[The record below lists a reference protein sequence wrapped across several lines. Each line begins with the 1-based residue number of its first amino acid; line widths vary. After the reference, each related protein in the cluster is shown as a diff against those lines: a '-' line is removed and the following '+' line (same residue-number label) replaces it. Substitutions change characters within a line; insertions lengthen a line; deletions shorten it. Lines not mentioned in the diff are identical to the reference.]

1 MDTIPPEYLT
11 LAEHL
16 EELEAAW
23 IAYCQEDAA
32 RHASTKKKVQ
42 YDKE

>member
-1 MDTIPPEYLT
+1 MDTPIPSAYLI

-23 IAYCQEDAA
+23 LKLLEDDAA
-32 RHASTKKKVQ
+32 LKASTKKQEQK
-42 YDKE
+42 